1 MVLGLSWEILLM
13 VVKLRMSSLHA
24 MFIWRVVLTRWTPEW
39 RWNAAVIGLVW
50 EAGGGHRGVQP
61 SVRGLRETLPREE
74 LSLARSRS
82 ANMVRTGGGSC
93 VISAFGL
100 LPITG

>member
-1 MVLGLSWEILLM
+1 
-13 VVKLRMSSLHA
+13 MS
-24 MFIWRVVLTRWTPEW
+24 
-39 RWNAAVIGLVW
+39 AAVIGLVW

-61 SVRGLRETLPREE
+61 SVRGLRKTLPREE